1 MAERRPRAPPLTQ
14 GHADAFSAV
23 PCPELAPLEGAAA
36 AAHVRPFSVHLLQQ
50 QRQLALEH
58 LQLPLRQQV
67 LAPSQLLCLGPL
79 LTCGARQFLL
89 AAQKFLCSRRVKE
102 VKLARH

>member
-1 MAERRPRAPPLTQ
+1 MAERRPAGAPPLTQ
-14 GHADAFSAV
+14 GHADAFSAI
-23 PCPELAPLEGAAA
+23 PRSELAPLEGAAS
-36 AAHVRPFSVHLLQQ
+36 AAHVWPFSVHLLQQ

-79 LTCGARQFLL
+79 LACCARQFLF
-89 AAQKFLCSRRVKE
+89 AAQ
-102 VKLARH
+102 